1 MVKLCLNTRDELLM
15 VNLQDVVYFQANG
28 NYTEYVYLQGEKH
41 LVAFGITRMADAIK
55 LCWPD
60 GEPSPFA
67 RLGRSLIVNTRFL
80 LEISLIRQRIV
91 LGDSQGHS
99 YQIKLS
105 RPLLKKFKD
114 VIYALQSGKVSR
126 SDNPADKGHD

>member
-60 GEPSPFA
+60 GEPSPLPGWGA
-67 RLGRSLIVNTRFL
+67 
-80 LEISLIRQRIV
+80 
-91 LGDSQGHS
+91 
-99 YQIKLS
+99 
-105 RPLLKKFKD
+105 
-114 VIYALQSGKVSR
+114 A
-126 SDNPADKGHD
+126 